1 MYTDTL
7 IRIKNSLARGKERV
21 KIPYSRLDLE
31 ILDALLKA
39 GYLESV
45 TRKGRGV
52 RRIIEVKLKYDDGG
66 APSIAGIKFVS
77 RPSRRLFAGYR
88 EMKRSRQGYGNFL
101 ISTSGGIMTDVEAR
115 KKKVG
120 GQVLFEIW

>member
-7 IRIKNSLARGKERV
+7 IKIKNSLARKKERV
-21 KIPYSRLDLE
+21 KLPYSKFDMEVLDS
-31 ILDALLKA
+31 LLKA

-45 TRKGRGV
+45 ARKGRGV
-52 RRIIEVKLKYDDGG
+52 RRIIEVKLKYADDGT
-66 APSIAGIKFVS
+66 PSIKGVKFIS
-77 RPSRRLFAGYR
+77 RPSRRIFSGYR
-88 EMKRSRQGYGNFL
+88 DIKKSRQGYGSFL
-101 ISTSGGIMTDVEAR
+101 LSTPEGVMTDAQAK